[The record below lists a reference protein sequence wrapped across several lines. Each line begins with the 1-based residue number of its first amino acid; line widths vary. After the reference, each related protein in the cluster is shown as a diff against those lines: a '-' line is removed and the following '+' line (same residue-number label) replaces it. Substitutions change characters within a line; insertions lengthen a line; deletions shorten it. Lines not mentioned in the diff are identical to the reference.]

1 MKELREIHKEMAKRL
16 TAGDAV
22 SPFSWHVLLKKDNN
36 RNTMMSERIVTIDI
50 DRLREDLRDDDL
62 GAFYGGGFG
71 GALLESFDIDRATPE
86 ELVQIAQNRG
96 IDLRRYMMD

>member
-1 MKELREIHKEMAKRL
+1 MKRNSMPSLRD
-16 TAGDAV
+16 GC
-22 SPFSWHVLLKKDNN
+22 VLLKKDNN

-71 GALLESFDIDRATPE
+71 GALLESFDIDRSTPE
-86 ELVQIAQNRG
+86 EVMQIAQDRG
-96 IDLRRYMMD
+96 IDLRRYVVD